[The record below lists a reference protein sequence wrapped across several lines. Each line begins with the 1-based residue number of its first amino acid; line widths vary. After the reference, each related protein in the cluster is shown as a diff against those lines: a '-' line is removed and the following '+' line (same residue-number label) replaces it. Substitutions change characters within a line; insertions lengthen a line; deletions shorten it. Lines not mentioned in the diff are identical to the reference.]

1 MFFEM
6 MVDGNKLMEIST
18 KDDFTPLKFAEE
30 LSEGI
35 LDSRLVLVEE
45 DHLFIRTKPELLTKH
60 ALEFLEEI
68 DAKYA
73 LKS

>member
-1 MFFEM
+1 
-6 MVDGNKLMEIST
+6 
-18 KDDFTPLKFAEE
+18 
-30 LSEGI
+30 
-35 LDSRLVLVEE
+35 VLVEE
-45 DHLFIRTKPELLTKH
+45 DHFIRTKPELLTKS